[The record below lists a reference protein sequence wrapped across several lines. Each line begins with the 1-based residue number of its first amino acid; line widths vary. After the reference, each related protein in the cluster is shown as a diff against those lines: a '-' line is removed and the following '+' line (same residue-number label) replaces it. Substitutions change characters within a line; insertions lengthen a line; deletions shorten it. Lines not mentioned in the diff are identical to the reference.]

1 MHRLLLLYVL
11 FFAYSNIV
19 FCASQKIKVNAG
31 SWAGYLKLNDNTSL
45 PFEFS
50 IDKDP
55 ASKTGYTYTVINGE
69 ERITLINDYLE
80 DDSLRIDFP
89 AFATKLIFKVSNK
102 NTLIGFW
109 INPNKSGNYR
119 VPCVLLKGYSKRFN
133 NPKLFVST
141 TQSVNINGRW
151 ETTFDPGKD
160 DAYKAVGLFEQ
171 LGNSLQGTFLTE
183 TGDFRYLDGN
193 VVGDS
198 IYLSC
203 FDGSHAFLFT
213 GLFSNNRITGKFY
226 SGKHW
231 QGEWSAVYNE
241 SFELRNPDSLTYL
254 LKNEPVTFKLKNLD
268 GSYYTFPNPSL
279 LNKVVIIQI
288 MGTWCPNCMDESRFF
303 KTLYEKYHSQGLE
316 IVSVCYESGSDE
328 KQQIERIKTLQQRL
342 NVSFTYLLGGS
353 ANKGLASQHF
363 NMLNQ
368 IISFP
373 TAIFI
378 GKDGSVKRIHTG
390 FNGPGTGKYYEEYAV
405 ETDSLIRS
413 LLAE

>member
-1 MHRLLLLYVL
+1 MVL
-11 FFAYSNIV
+11 
-19 FCASQKIKVNAG
+19 CKSQKIKVNTG
-31 SWAGYLKLNDNTSL
+31 SWTGYLKLNESTSL

-50 IDKDP
+50 ITKD
-55 ASKTGYTYTVINGE
+55 ATSKTGYSYTVINGD
-69 ERITLINDYLE
+69 ERITLINDYVE
-80 DDSLRIDFP
+80 NDSLRIDFP
-89 AFATKLIFKVSNK
+89 AFATKMIFKISNK
-102 NTLIGFW
+102 STLNGYW
-109 INPNKSGNYR
+109 INPNKSSNYR
-119 VPCVLLKGYSKRFN
+119 IPCVLLKGYSKRFN
-133 NPKLFVST
+133 NPKLFMSS

-151 ETTFDPGKD
+151 ETTFEPGKD
-160 DAYKAVGLFEQ
+160 GAYKAVGLFKQ
-171 LGNSLQGTFLTE
+171 FGNGLQGTFLTE

-213 GLFSNNRITGKFY
+213 GKFYNNEITGKFY

-231 QGEWSAVYNE
+231 QGDWSAVYND
-241 SFELRNPDSLTYL
+241 SFEMRDPDSLTYL
-254 LKNEPVTFKLKNLD
+254 VKNDPITFKFKNLD
-268 GSYYTFPNPSL
+268 GDYYTFPNPSDS
-279 LNKVVIIQI
+279 NKVIIIQI
-288 MGTWCPNCMDESRFF
+288 MGTWCPNCMDESRYF
-303 KTLYEKYHSQGLE
+303 KTLYDKYHSQGLE
-316 IVSVCYESGSDE
+316 IISVCYESGNDE
-328 KQQIERIKTLQQRL
+328 KQQLERIKTLQQRL

-378 GKDGSVKRIHTG
+378 GKDGSVKKVHTG
-390 FNGPGTGKYYEEYAV
+390 FNGPGTGKYYEEYTV